1 MNRLYALSL
10 STLTALVTIVACS
23 PTENPPPQAH
33 IKEPTIYF
41 RNGLEIQVGENVVP
55 IHGVEACPYG
65 LAAPAGAVVNMNDA
79 KCLRLADDTEQVVVM
94 LDMPDGIVQEEW
106 TVRRDGPSKPYEP
119 AFKHVSLLRPDGT
132 RITITDKS
140 DKLLDKCYEYE
151 AAHVC
156 I

>member
-23 PTENPPPQAH
+23 PTENPSLQAH
-33 IKEPTIYF
+33 TKEPTIYF

-65 LAAPAGAVVNMNDA
+65 LAAPGGSVVNMNDA

>member
-1 MNRLYALSL
+1 MNRLYAFSL
-10 STLTALVTIVACS
+10 STLVALVTIAACS
-23 PTENPPPQAH
+23 PAENHALH
-33 IKEPTIYF
+33 THTKEPTIYF
-41 RNGLEIQVGENVVP
+41 RNGLEIQIGENAVP

-65 LAAPAGAVVNMNDA
+65 LAAPAGAVVDMNDS
-79 KCLRLADDTEQVVVM
+79 KCLRLSDDTQQVVVV
-94 LDMPDGIVQEEW
+94 LDMPGGTVQEEW
-106 TVRRDGPSKPYEP
+106 TVRRDAPSKPNEP